1 MAAILI
7 IEDEHELARVVQSY
21 LEQAGMRVRVEDR
34 GDRGLWAWEQLKP
47 DLVLLDL
54 NLPGMDGLDVA
65 REIRRKSD
73 TPIIMVTARAEETD
87 RLIGLE
93 LGADDYITKPFSP
106 REVVARVRAVLRR
119 AGQGPSAARHVQEG
133 DLEIDLDSHVARRA
147 GLPLELTPTEFNLLT
162 ALASQPGRVFTRLQ
176 LLEASQ
182 GQAYEGYERTVD
194 AHIKNLRSKL
204 ELDPHQPRYIETV
217 FGVGYRF
224 RKD

>member
-1 MAAILI
+1 MPTILI
-7 IEDEHELARVVQSY
+7 VEDERELARVVQSY
-21 LEQAGMRVRVEDR
+21 LEQAGMTVRVETS
-34 GDRGLWAWEQLKP
+34 GDRGLAAWEQFKP

-54 NLPGMDGLDVA
+54 NLPGMDGLEVA
-65 REIRRKSD
+65 RAIRRKAE

-93 LGADDYITKPFSP
+93 LGADDYIVKPYSP

-119 AGQGPSAARHVQEG
+119 AGQPTPAARRITAG
-133 DLEIDLDSHVARRA
+133 DLVVDLDGHTVLRGGA
-147 GLPLELTPTEFNLLT
+147 PVELTPTEFNLLS

-176 LLEASQ
+176 LLEAAQ

-194 AHIKNLRSKL
+194 AHIKNLRAKL
-204 ELDPHQPRYIETV
+204 EVDSRQPRYIETV

-224 RKD
+224 HKE